1 LINGRPTNVSI
12 GDLKSMTGNMLKS
25 IEVITS
31 PSAKYDG
38 EGIGGL
44 ININLRKD
52 SNLGING
59 AAFLT
64 LGTRSSV
71 IGNDT
76 YLKSKKILVINNISG
91 TFDRLISGFDFTRTT
106 LSGGNN
112 YSQLQNSNALSKTLG
127 FNESVSIDYQVNKSS
142 F

>member
-1 LINGRPTNVSI
+1 VSVDGNGIIRIRDEGNIKLLINGRPTNVSI

-64 LGTRSSV
+64 
-71 IGNDT
+71 
-76 YLKSKKILVINNISG
+76 
-91 TFDRLISGFDFTRTT
+91 
-106 LSGGNN
+106 
-112 YSQLQNSNALSKTLG
+112 
-127 FNESVSIDYQVNKSS
+127 
-142 F
+142 